1 MKNEY
6 YSNNKVLKRTSKNN
20 IIPHIWG
27 FFCKFWKIF
36 ILLLPYFTIF
46 LYFHLFISKHFETYL
61 CTIRIIFVFVFVFV
75 VILKNE
81 YYSYSYSFDF
91 EKRILFVFVF
101 GLKLLFVS
109 SLNLSTICLVPCF
122 HLTLKTWKYIFPEKD
137 MISATN
143 AQSSKARKEPKTMK
157 RKRANMQRRTKVLW
171 SFRCLCSHT
180 TNYHKCHSLPQP
192 KTRCNSGLLEH
203 FSRK

>member
-20 IIPHIWG
+20 IIPHIWV

-75 VILKNE
+75 VILKTNIIRIRLILKSE
-81 YYSYSYSFDF
+81 YYSYLFDF
-91 EKRILFVFVF
+91 EKRILFVFGWF
-101 GLKLLFVS
+101 WKTNIIRIRIRSKIIIRLITG
-109 SLNLSTICLVPCF
+109 SLASEFLAF
-122 HLTLKTWKYIFPEKD
+122 HTHAPKNWPPMHLIFHSKD
-137 MISATN
+137 AT
-143 AQSSKARKEPKTMK
+143 
-157 RKRANMQRRTKVLW
+157 V
-171 SFRCLCSHT
+171 
-180 TNYHKCHSLPQP
+180 
-192 KTRCNSGLLEH
+192 
-203 FSRK
+203 

>member
-20 IIPHIWG
+20 IIPHIWV

-75 VILKNE
+75 VILKTNIIRIHIRLILKSE

-101 GLKLLFVS
+101 GWFWKMNIIRIRIRSKIIIRLITDRVLIQRDYTLLAMDWD
-109 SLNLSTICLVPCF
+109 CL
-122 HLTLKTWKYIFPEKD
+122 PEKYNT
-137 MISATN
+137 IASCKIR
-143 AQSSKARKEPKTMK
+143 SK
-157 RKRANMQRRTKVLW
+157 RRLQ
-171 SFRCLCSHT
+171 F
-180 TNYHKCHSLPQP
+180 
-192 KTRCNSGLLEH
+192 
-203 FSRK
+203 

>member
-20 IIPHIWG
+20 IIPHIWV

-75 VILKNE
+75 VILKTNIIRIRLILKSE

-101 GLKLLFVS
+101 GWFWKTNIIRIRIRSKIIIRLITDLGELETKGLMSVWF
-109 SLNLSTICLVPCF
+109 IHF
-122 HLTLKTWKYIFPEKD
+122 HL
-137 MISATN
+137 
-143 AQSSKARKEPKTMK
+143 
-157 RKRANMQRRTKVLW
+157 
-171 SFRCLCSHT
+171 H
-180 TNYHKCHSLPQP
+180 
-192 KTRCNSGLLEH
+192 
-203 FSRK
+203 

>member
-1 MKNEY
+1 M
-6 YSNNKVLKRTSKNN
+6 SF
-20 IIPHIWG
+20 

-75 VILKNE
+75 VILKCE

-101 GLKLLFVS
+101 VWFWKTNIIRIRIRLILKNEYYSYSYSVQNYYSSHHLLDFKKQFLKYRTKYDNTVLKTFLKLCTKLIW
-109 SLNLSTICLVPCF
+109 LKLKLKNLLIL
-122 HLTLKTWKYIFPEKD
+122 LKINND
-137 MISATN
+137 
-143 AQSSKARKEPKTMK
+143 
-157 RKRANMQRRTKVLW
+157 
-171 SFRCLCSHT
+171 
-180 TNYHKCHSLPQP
+180 
-192 KTRCNSGLLEH
+192 
-203 FSRK
+203 

>member
-6 YSNNKVLKRTSKNN
+6 YSNNNVLKRTSKNN
-20 IIPHIWG
+20 IIPHIWV

-75 VILKNE
+75 VILKTNIIRICIRLILKSE

-101 GLKLLFVS
+101 GWFWKTNIIRIRIRSKIIIRLITDFHSQRIDIKQKWSNITHFTGSYKCSVS
-109 SLNLSTICLVPCF
+109 FYLISDL
-122 HLTLKTWKYIFPEKD
+122 HL
-137 MISATN
+137 
-143 AQSSKARKEPKTMK
+143 
-157 RKRANMQRRTKVLW
+157 
-171 SFRCLCSHT
+171 C
-180 TNYHKCHSLPQP
+180 
-192 KTRCNSGLLEH
+192 
-203 FSRK
+203 

>member
-20 IIPHIWG
+20 IIPHIWV

-75 VILKNE
+75 VILKTNIIRIRIRLILKSE

-101 GLKLLFVS
+101 GWFW
-109 SLNLSTICLVPCF
+109 
-122 HLTLKTWKYIFPEKD
+122 KTNIIRIRIRSKIIIRLITDLYSKEEVVKIYLWNWIEIRLRSALRIFGK
-137 MISATN
+137 
-143 AQSSKARKEPKTMK
+143 
-157 RKRANMQRRTKVLW
+157 
-171 SFRCLCSHT
+171 
-180 TNYHKCHSLPQP
+180 
-192 KTRCNSGLLEH
+192 
-203 FSRK
+203 

>member
-20 IIPHIWG
+20 IIPHIWV

-75 VILKNE
+75 VILKTNIIRIRIRLILKSE
-81 YYSYSYSFDF
+81 YYSYSYLFDF

-109 SLNLSTICLVPCF
+109 SLIKRSDLFNYIPRHSNTWNLMLVISICWPKVPLCNAIQC
-122 HLTLKTWKYIFPEKD
+122 LMQTTLFVCILKAIWMQLQSHNINFYPYKEVIKWKWADY
-137 MISATN
+137 
-143 AQSSKARKEPKTMK
+143 
-157 RKRANMQRRTKVLW
+157 
-171 SFRCLCSHT
+171 
-180 TNYHKCHSLPQP
+180 
-192 KTRCNSGLLEH
+192 
-203 FSRK
+203 